1 MKGIDKIS
9 ARIEADARLEVEAIE
24 AEARRMCEE
33 IEAEYKAKATEIYE
47 KRIAAGKADCTV
59 RSERLGA
66 VADMEARKSILV
78 FKQEMVS
85 EAFDKAVEAIV
96 NMPEKDYV
104 EFLAN
109 QAVAASS
116 DGKEKLV
123 FSRRDAGIAE
133 AVAERANALLREC
146 GRKAELSV
154 SAETAEIP
162 GGIILRRGDIEVNC
176 DVDALV
182 QLSRKSMAAQVAGI
196 LFD

>member
-9 ARIEADARLEVEAIE
+9 ARIEADARHEVEAIE
-24 AEARRMCEE
+24 AEARRICGE
-33 IEAEYKAKATEIYE
+33 IEAEYIAKATEIYE
-47 KRIAAGKADCTV
+47 KRIAAGKAECAI
-59 RSERLGA
+59 RSERLSA

-78 FKQEMVS
+78 FKQAMVS
-85 EAFDKAVEAIV
+85 EAFDKAIEAII

-104 EFLAN
+104 EFLAH
-109 QAVAASS
+109 QAAAASS
-116 DGKEKLV
+116 DGREKLI
-123 FSRRDAGIAE
+123 FSQRDLGLAE
-133 AVAERANALLREC
+133 TVAKRANALLQEN

-176 DVDALV
+176 AVDTLV
-182 QLSRKSMAAQVAGI
+182 QHSRKSMAAQVAGI